1 MPDAQ
6 SFEKTISLPM
16 DYVFVARIRP
26 ASVKRT
32 AIRLLPWALV
42 AMLPGKRQTKVAS
55 ALARRLSPLYKYAIR

>member
-1 MPDAQ
+1 MADEQ
-6 SFEKTISLPM
+6 YFEKTVHLPL

-32 AIRLLPWALV
+32 AIRLLPWAVV

-55 ALARRLSPLYKYAIR
+55 AIAKKLSPLYRYAIR